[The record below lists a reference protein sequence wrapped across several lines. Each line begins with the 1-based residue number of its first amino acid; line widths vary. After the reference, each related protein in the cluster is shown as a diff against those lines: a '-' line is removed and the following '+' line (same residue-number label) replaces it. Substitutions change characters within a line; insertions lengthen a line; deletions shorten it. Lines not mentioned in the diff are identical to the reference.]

1 MYKRKAEN
9 CTGGLQNIRCQ
20 KIGKEN
26 GIILDRLFAEFDK
39 RDEK

>member
-1 MYKRKAEN
+1 LYKRKAEN

-26 GIILDRLFAEFDK
+26 GILDRLFAEFEK